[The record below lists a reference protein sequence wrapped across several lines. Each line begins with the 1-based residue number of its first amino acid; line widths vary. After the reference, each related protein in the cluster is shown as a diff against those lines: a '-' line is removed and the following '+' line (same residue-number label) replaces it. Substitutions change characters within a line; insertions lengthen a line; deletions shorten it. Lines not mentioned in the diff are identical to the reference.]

1 MARIVCIVFLG
12 VLLLA
17 PLAAQSK
24 EYDMESD
31 LVIGYTY
38 VFGTGDDDYY
48 RNHADISTGFLVDSY
63 RFSLSP
69 RDDAHWFDKLTVDM
83 SLANRIDYGKG
94 VDVRF
99 LKQGKYDA
107 RLKYTFFYDFFD
119 NPEYNY
125 GQNRR
130 NLDRDSFQFN
140 FDWKSV
146 KDFVFSFG
154 YQQNRSRNEFNSPAF
169 YWGDS
174 FAIPLNL
181 NNTYQEVKGG
191 VAYNRAGFTVGF
203 TQAWIWF
210 TDQSRYPVVD
220 MEPGAGVGGLP
231 IAMDNP
237 QRTGKV
243 ESSIPQSTV
252 TAGYNADIWS
262 VNASYERRDGSI
274 DTNTL
279 DLKTFYFT
287 DANSRNEILL
297 KASGTGDL
305 PEQKANFRADV
316 DLFRILNLEYN
327 FDWHTIET
335 DTNIG
340 ITNGLTLYSTVGPPL
355 ESTTSYTDRFYYK
368 NDYMTHS
375 VIASVRPV
383 KELLVSAAYRRTD
396 GDMINTFTRD
406 AGPDPGFDIDYSR
419 DVYEI
424 RARYRFPFGSELS
437 GAYIRQN
444 IDQPVYLV
452 AGQESNDYQISF
464 YHPFTEK
471 LSGQVVYRNADLKD
485 DRIALDNLTKMFDAS
500 VQYQVMETAFF
511 GGGFTRFDLDHD
523 QDFQYHYNGNLITQ
537 PTTFHTIQNGVYAFA
552 NIEGTQRVKGHF
564 AVYYLWDDGISFP
577 FSRWMGDATIEVGV
591 TKEVSALFSARQF
604 NYGEDMQPVHDYTVN
619 EVRVALR
626 WLIR

>member
-12 VLLLA
+12 VILLA

-24 EYDMESD
+24 DYDMESD
-31 LVIGYTY
+31 LVIGYNY
-38 VFGTGDDDYY
+38 VFGADDDYY
-48 RNHADISTGFLVDSY
+48 RNHNDATTGFLVDSY

-69 RDDAHWFDKLTVDM
+69 KDDAHWFDKLTVDM

-94 VDVRF
+94 VEVRF
-99 LKQGKYDA
+99 LKQGKYSA
-107 RLKYTFFYDFFD
+107 RLKYTFYYDYFND
-119 NPEYNY
+119 PEYNY
-125 GQNRR
+125 GDNRR
-130 NLDRDSFQFN
+130 NLGRDNFQFN

-154 YQQNRSRNEFNSPAF
+154 YQQNRSRNEFNYPGF

-174 FAIPLNL
+174 FAIPLHL

-191 VAYNRAGFTVGF
+191 VAYNHAGFTAGF

-220 MEPGAGVGGLP
+220 MEPGAGIGGLP
-231 IAMDNP
+231 VAMDNP

-243 ESSIPQSTV
+243 ESTIPQSTV
-252 TAGYNADIWS
+252 TAGYKADIWS
-262 VNASYERRDGSI
+262 VNFAYEYRNGSI

-297 KASGTGDL
+297 KAAGTGDI

-316 DLFRILNLEYN
+316 DLFQILNLEYI
-327 FDWHTIET
+327 FDWHTLKT

-340 ITNGLTLYSTVGPPL
+340 VTNGMTLYPASGAPL
-355 ESTTSYTDRFYYK
+355 EYTTTYNDLFYYK

-375 VIASVRPV
+375 VVASVRPV

-396 GDMINTFTRD
+396 GDMTNTFTRD

-419 DVYEI
+419 DVYEV

-437 GAYIRQN
+437 GAYIRQD
-444 IDQPVYLV
+444 IDQPVYRV
-452 AGQESNDYQISF
+452 AGEESNDYQISF

-471 LSGQVVYRNADLKD
+471 LSGQVSYRNADLKD
-485 DRIALDNLTKMFDAS
+485 DRIALDNQTQMLDAS
-500 VQYQVMETAFF
+500 VQYQLMEEAFV
-511 GGGFTRFDLDHD
+511 GAGFTRFDLDYD
-523 QDFQYHYNGNLITQ
+523 QNFQYYYHDAPVVQLSNFSTV
-537 PTTFHTIQNGVYAFA
+537 QNGVYAFA
-552 NIEGTQRVKGHF
+552 NIDGTQRVKGHF
-564 AVYYLWDDGISFP
+564 SVYYLWDDGTSFP
-577 FSRWMGDATIEVGV
+577 FSRWMGDATLEVGV
-591 TKEVSALFSARQF
+591 TRQVSALFSARQF
-604 NYGEDMQPVHDYTVN
+604 NYSEDMYAVHDYNVN